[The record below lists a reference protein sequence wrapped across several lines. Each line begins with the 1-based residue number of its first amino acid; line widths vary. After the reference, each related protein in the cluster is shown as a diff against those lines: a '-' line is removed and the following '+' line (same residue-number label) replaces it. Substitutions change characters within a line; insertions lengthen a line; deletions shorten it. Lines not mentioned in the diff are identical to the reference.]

1 MIYTI
6 EKANLISEQLRRFT
20 SGYAHHIA
28 GQFANIDFWF
38 DEVKASIKTIDEY
51 NDRFNKIR
59 EEQKKWVEAHGT
71 VVFEFCPYCGG
82 KCEFANGKPSPPVRI
97 SSNELKEARKE
108 LIDSAYFFLIRCYRI
123 GLLDENLLEIKCKE
137 IGTSVESSDLE
148 K

>member
-6 EKANLISEQLRRFT
+6 EKATLISEQLRRFT
-20 SGYAHHIA
+20 SGYAHHIT
-28 GQFANIDFWF
+28 GQFANIDFWL
-38 DEVKASIKTIDEY
+38 DEVKASIKTIDDY

-71 VVFEFCPYCGG
+71 VVFDYCPYCGG

-97 SSNELKEARKE
+97 SSHELKQTKKE
-108 LIDSAYFFLIRCYRI
+108 LIDAAYFFLVRCCRI

-137 IGTSVESSDLE
+137 IGTGVEPSDLE